1 MVTTTTSKPT
11 TKSSEQL
18 IEEYHLEAK
27 QRCLAAYENDTH
39 LQGYYCPCLPTTFGK
54 LRTRNILH
62 YDQSNRVA
70 VETTAVPTKSV
81 GHGSGW
87 VLNFREACWIGTF
100 QMRWNYATSQRLPS
114 FLEGWTASSLTGQD
128 AAGQPVTVSFV
139 WHALRQPWVTRIPA
153 SVLSEDNC
161 LAASRPRRLPLLLLG
176 GNQGRRPVCVS
187 SSSLSYMTSKWPWPI
202 ATCETESLP
211 VIKIYNLL
219 F

>member
-1 MVTTTTSKPT
+1 MWAIIWGYSETLATPRKQSDIQTSVFTEREKAMVTTTTSKPT

-87 VLNFREACWIGTF
+87 VLNFREAC
-100 QMRWNYATSQRLPS
+100 
-114 FLEGWTASSLTGQD
+114 
-128 AAGQPVTVSFV
+128 
-139 WHALRQPWVTRIPA
+139 
-153 SVLSEDNC
+153 
-161 LAASRPRRLPLLLLG
+161 
-176 GNQGRRPVCVS
+176 
-187 SSSLSYMTSKWPWPI
+187 
-202 ATCETESLP
+202 
-211 VIKIYNLL
+211 
-219 F
+219 